1 MENPLYA
8 KIFKWISWALLLI
21 SVVLAAWAFTQF
33 NGGKGGAPEE
43 TAVQTLLYWAYAMLI
58 IALVAVL
65 CIGLYITATTN
76 PKSLVRIG
84 IALAAAAVL
93 CLVAYLLAS
102 GKPAL
107 GFTGATPPTAGELK
121 LTDTV
126 LNLTYILGAGAIVA
140 IIAGEII
147 SGILNKKA

>member
-8 KIFKWISWALLLI
+8 KIFKWISWAFI
-21 SVVLAAWAFTQF
+21 IVSVILAVWAFTRF
-33 NGGKGGAPEE
+33 GGSGEGA
-43 TAVQTLLYWAYAMLI
+43 AVETLLYLAYAMVIFALI
-58 IALVAVL
+58 AVL
-65 CIGLYITATTN
+65 CVGVVIAAKN
-76 PKSLVRIG
+76 DPKSLVRIG
-84 IALAAAAVL
+84 VGLAGAVVL
-93 CLVAYLLAS
+93 GLIAYLLAS

-126 LNLTYILGAGAIVA
+126 LNLTYILGAAAVVA

-147 SGILNKKA
+147 AALRTKKA

>member
-8 KIFKWISWALLLI
+8 KIFKWISWAFI
-21 SVVLAAWAFTQF
+21 IVSVILAVWAFTRF
-33 NGGKGGAPEE
+33 GGSGEGA
-43 TAVQTLLYWAYAMLI
+43 AVETLLYLAYAMVIFALI
-58 IALVAVL
+58 AVL
-65 CIGLYITATTN
+65 CVGLVIAAKN
-76 PKSLVRIG
+76 DPKSLVRIG
-84 IALAAAAVL
+84 VGLAGAVVL
-93 CLVAYLLAS
+93 GLIAYLLAS

-126 LNLTYILGAGAIVA
+126 LNLTYILGAAAVVA

-147 SGILNKKA
+147 AALRTKKA